1 MSNES
6 NTQGENEQ
14 LQPSIHLGGPFHPV
28 VVQTNQGAEHF
39 YGASMRDFLASNAPS
54 EVPDWFKC
62 TGLLELPALPKIP
75 TLMQAL
81 ESSPGFDSIKG
92 KAEAVDEVLDYLH
105 EGVEPERQP
114 LKDIVAFARDM
125 IGAAR
130 DAFKAAE
137 QHRRQVMDENAA
149 RRFFAWR
156 WHYADQMLK
165 ARGY

>member
-1 MSNES
+1 MSNEA

-28 VVQTNQGAEHF
+28 VVQTDQGAEHF
-39 YGASMRDFLASNAPS
+39 YGASMRDYLASNAPS

-75 TLMQAL
+75 EFIQAL
-81 ESSPGFDSIKG
+81 KSSPGFDSIKDNG
-92 KAEAVDEVLDYLH
+92 EAVAEALDFLH
-105 EGVEPERQP
+105 AGLEPESQP

-125 IGAAR
+125 IGAAL
-130 DAFKAAE
+130 DAHKAAE
-137 QHRRQVMDENAA
+137 QHRRQVMGENAA
-149 RRFFAWR
+149 RRYFAWR